1 VVVTIAGAPLLAYVL
16 ASVRLVA
23 WLMVAPPFSSKAV
36 PTLAKTLLALGLAF
50 AVVPTMPKGTVPDS
64 TAVLVGTAVQE
75 ALIGVSLGFVTFL
88 VFSAVQAAGDLVDVF
103 GGFSLA
109 AAFDPLSQN
118 MNSVHGKLFSMLGT
132 MLLFASNAHLLVFRG
147 LLRSFEAMPVG
158 TAWQPA
164 GVGEV
169 VTTAFGMFFAAAVQI
184 ALPLIGVL
192 FLADLGLALLTRVA
206 PQLNA
211 IGIMFP
217 AKIGLTLLMVGMSF
231 AVLPE
236 TMTRL
241 LEMVSQAMMAIVA
254 PS

>member
-1 VVVTIAGAPLLAYVL
+1 VVLTLSGAPLVAYLL

-23 WLMVAPPFSSKAV
+23 WLLVAPPFASKAV
-36 PTLAKTLLALGLAF
+36 PVLVKTLLALGMAL
-50 AVVPTMPKGTVPDS
+50 AVVPRMAEGGVPADAMTLAA
-64 TAVLVGTAVQE
+64 TALQE
-75 ALIGVSLGFVTFL
+75 ALIGASMGFVTFL
-88 VFSAVQAAGDLVDVF
+88 VFAAVQSAGDLVDVF

-118 MNSVHGKLFSMLGT
+118 VNSVHGKLFAMLAT
-132 MLLFASNAHLLVFRG
+132 MLLFASSAHLLVIGG
-147 LLRSFEAMPVG
+147 LLRSFETMPVG
-158 TAWQPA
+158 TAWHPA
-164 GVGEV
+164 GAAEV
-169 VTTAFGMFFAAAVQI
+169 VTTAFGMFFTAAVQI

-217 AKIGLTLLMVGMSF
+217 AKIGLTMLVVGLSF

-236 TMTRL
+236 AMSRL
-241 LEMVSQAMMAIVA
+241 LEMVSDATAALQVDR
-254 PS
+254 